1 MEVARGDEVVRS
13 ITPETYE
20 GVVLQ
25 TSNDLT
31 FDVEFGCTKSQA
43 GERFPVRLEP
53 VSNFDLSA
61 VSVTAEV
68 ICAKEKVID
77 DVLPPPPAS
86 VFAVPLVSLAVPPPP
101 PPPPPATELGPASQT
116 QAQSQAQAQGAAAQ
130 QEQEEPQF
138 AYVTAFQAEEDT
150 QFAMSIYEPRRRE
163 LPASAALGVGAVA
176 VSMMFGLGYSLRRR
190 VQVQRAR
197 H

>member
-1 MEVARGDEVVRS
+1 
-13 ITPETYE
+13 
-20 GVVLQ
+20 
-25 TSNDLT
+25 
-31 FDVEFGCTKSQA
+31 
-43 GERFPVRLEP
+43 
-53 VSNFDLSA
+53 
-61 VSVTAEV
+61 
-68 ICAKEKVID
+68 
-77 DVLPPPPAS
+77 
-86 VFAVPLVSLAVPPPP
+86 LVSLAVPPPP

-138 AYVTAFQAEEDT
+138 AYVTAFEAEEDI
-150 QFAMSIYEPRRRE
+150 QFAMSVYEPRRRD
-163 LPASAALGVGAVA
+163 LPASAVLGVGAVA